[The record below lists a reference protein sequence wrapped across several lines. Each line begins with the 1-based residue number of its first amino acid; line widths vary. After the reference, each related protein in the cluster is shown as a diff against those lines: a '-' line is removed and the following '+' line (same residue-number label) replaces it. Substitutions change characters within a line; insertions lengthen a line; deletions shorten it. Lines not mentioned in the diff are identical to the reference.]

1 MAKEFRIESLLRPV
15 YEGKALVAW
24 SFAAVWTIGVGLAF
38 NMSWEATLALFTT
51 CLLMTLYRGAQ
62 AKRLIKEQL
71 ALKGKAVQ
79 VIPVRTVLDAIPN
92 MGPNLWLGWGWRWQP
107 SHTGKAYE
115 VMKRDL
121 NDVYP
126 PSWLMRVLGEK
137 RNPQNERGLQWIHGL
152 EKEEEDV
159 LAPIDSLKGHCAIIA
174 TTGAIKTRL
183 IALIIPQLV
192 ARGDVVF
199 VVDPKGDHELK
210 EICRLSA
217 MTNGDPNKFMMLHP
231 AFASESIRLDLLKN
245 WDRVSQVASR
255 MTLVLGSDEDS
266 NFQQFCWMAV
276 NQLTNAIKYIG
287 RRVNLYTL
295 KNAMESRTAVEALAL
310 EVLRKFFREEAPMLA
325 ERIEQELNKLA
336 AQKVPKK
343 GGGGVETSIPE
354 LSAMIAVFQK
364 DIPTTAT
371 DAEITGLPIR
381 PDEIKGLVTILEQ
394 NKEWFGKMI
403 ISITPML
410 NKLTTDDL
418 KALLSPDY
426 EDINDKRPIMDMKR
440 IVEGRHVLYMGT
452 DALADPSVGKAMT
465 AMALADMAS
474 VAAEIYNH
482 GIEGDNGSQPRRI
495 HLIVDEWG
503 DAMCEPL
510 VQQANKGRGAGVFI
524 WALGQ
529 TFADLVTAFGG
540 DVHSAKRFMGNMNNL
555 IVGAIQD
562 PDTVKMVSEKFGMT
576 TLSISSE
583 SKGTGSRTQDTGLEF
598 TASHGESRSDQKSEL
613 IPPDLLPQMPDLQ
626 YFALINRSHKIKG
639 RIPVV
644 TLN

>member
-1 MAKEFRIESLLRPV
+1 MAKEYRIESLLRPV
-15 YEGKALVAW
+15 YEAKALIAW
-24 SFAAVWTIGVGLAF
+24 STAAVWTIGVGIVF
-38 NMSWEATLALFTT
+38 KMGFEATVALSCT
-51 CLLMTLYRGAQ
+51 CVLMTFKRGAE
-62 AKRLIKEQL
+62 ARRLIKEQL
-71 ALKGKAVQ
+71 ALKGKPVQ
-79 VIPVRTVLDAIPN
+79 VIPVKTVLDAIPS

-121 NDVYP
+121 DDVYP
-126 PSWLMRVLGEK
+126 PAWLMRVLGEK
-137 RNPQNERGLQWIHGL
+137 RVPQNERGLQWIHGL
-152 EKEEEDV
+152 EREEKDI

-199 VVDPKGDHELK
+199 VIDPKGDHELK

-217 MTNGDPNKFMMLHP
+217 AANGDENKFMMLHP
-231 AFASESIRLDLLKN
+231 AFASQSIRLDLLKN

-255 MTLVLGSDEDS
+255 MTLVLGAGEDS

-276 NQLTNAIKYIG
+276 NQLTNAIKYVG

-295 KNAMESRTAVEALAL
+295 KTAMESRTAVESLAL
-310 EVLRKFFREEAPMLA
+310 EVMRKFFKEEVPSMQD
-325 ERIEQELNKLA
+325 RIDQELNKLA
-336 AQKVPKK
+336 AQKSPKK
-343 GGGGVETSIPE
+343 GSGAVETSIPE
-354 LSAMIAVFQK
+354 LSAMISVFLK
-364 DIPTTAT
+364 DIPSMPSE
-371 DAEITGLPIR
+371 AEKLGLPVR
-381 PDEIKGLVTILEQ
+381 PDEIKGLVTILEA

-403 ISITPML
+403 VSITPML

-426 EDINDKRPIMDMKR
+426 EDITDTRPIMDMKR

-529 TFADLVTAFGG
+529 TFADLVTAFAG

-576 TLSISSE
+576 TISVASE

-598 TASHGESRSDQKSEL
+598 TASHGTSRSDQKSEL
-613 IPPDLLPQMPDLQ
+613 VPPDLLPQLPDLQ
-626 YFALINRSHKIKG
+626 YVALINRSHRIKG